1 MPTPFMRSLFHKP
14 NRAARRAAVR
24 NARAA
29 NDNRRRDYVTLAIKS
44 GGFSVAYTMSHDEM
58 RRISASFDADL
69 SWLPTDADP
78 MNLACTTVLC
88 VLRRFGADTVETREH
103 CRRVAAWLGVHV
115 PLDPGLDSGEI
126 EGCTY
131 LIEEVGDGKDA
142 RVALAAFAML
152 RSNTADRT
160 DHCAG

>member
-1 MPTPFMRSLFHKP
+1 MKSRRYTSVLPFS
-14 NRAARRAAVR
+14 NRTARRALAHKT
-24 NARAA
+24 RAA
-29 NDNRRRDYVTLAIKS
+29 NDNRRRNYITLVIRS

-58 RRISASFDADL
+58 RRIAASFDADL

-88 VLRRFGADTVETREH
+88 VRRRFGADTVETREH

-115 PLDPGLDSGEI
+115 PLDPSLDSGEI

-131 LIEEVGDGKDA
+131 LIEEMGDGKDA
-142 RVALAAFAML
+142 RVALAAFAMP
-152 RSNTADRT
+152 RTDTADGTGHR
-160 DHCAG
+160 AG